1 MNPGTQKPAKV
12 FDADIV
18 IVGCGAGGMSAA
30 ITAKSNGAG
39 RIIVLEKLSAPGGNA
54 IFPPLPLNDA
64 DGIPRFACMDDNR
77 VKKGDPRLSP
87 DPRVRAD
94 ANFNCAMEWN
104 HWRGD
109 ARLIRALVNK
119 FETNS
124 DWLKTLMTPEDLI
137 PSPDDMRGKLARVL
151 TKACKN
157 AGVEIL
163 CETSAKKIL
172 KNETGRATGV
182 LAETK
187 DGNTIQINANSTLIS
202 TGGFIGSQ
210 ELMNKYFNYADEN
223 IYDDVCIMGLLHTG
237 DGIKMA
243 FDAGAA
249 SDGTVAFEW
258 EMNRMPWLK
267 NPASP
272 LTNLLN
278 NDMNPGVV
286 WVTPQGERF
295 ADEAKMNATNSIYR
309 LKNKTFYII
318 FDEGQKKKFLTEG
331 PDFDILPDFLRG
343 LPLFAG
349 VEKELQEQIEAGRI
363 KVADTWDEIAEW
375 MGADPAVLNNTI
387 EEYNGFCDNNYDA
400 MFLKRPKTLT
410 AFRTGPFY
418 AAKSTLAM
426 LVTRG
431 PLKVNTKMQLL
442 DKKDEPIPGLYA
454 AGVDIGGTDSDTY
467 ACSAACH
474 SIGWSLASGRIAGEN
489 LLKGGGR

>member
-1 MNPGTQKPAKV
+1 MSTCAQKPAEILE
-12 FDADIV
+12 ADIV
-18 IVGCGAGGMSAA
+18 IVGGGAGGMAAA
-30 ITAKSNGAG
+30 IAAKSNGAG
-39 RIIVLEKLSAPGGNA
+39 RVIVLEKLKAPGGNA
-54 IFPPLPLNDA
+54 IFPPLPLNDD

-77 VKKGDPRLSP
+77 VKADDPRLSP

-109 ARLIRALVNK
+109 ARIIRALVDK

-124 DWLKTLMTPEDLI
+124 DWLKSIMLPEDLI
-137 PSPDDMRGKLARVL
+137 PSPEDMRGKLARVL

-157 AGVEIL
+157 AGAEIL
-163 CETSAKKIL
+163 CETPAKKVL
-172 KNETGRATGV
+172 KDATGRVTGV

-187 DGNTIQINANSTLIS
+187 DGKTIQINGNSVIIS

-210 ELMNKYFNYADEN
+210 ELMNKYFNYADDN

-243 FDAGAA
+243 FEAGAA

-278 NDMNPGVV
+278 NDINPGIM

-309 LKNKTFYII
+309 LKNKTFYIL
-318 FDEGQKKKFLTEG
+318 FDEGQKTRILTEG
-331 PDFDILPDFLRG
+331 PDYSLLPDILRG
-343 LPLFAG
+343 IPLFQG
-349 VEKELQEQIEAGRI
+349 VEDELQAQIKAGRI
-363 KVADTWDEIAEW
+363 KTADNWTEIAEW
-375 MGADPAVLNNTI
+375 IGCDPEVLNNTV
-387 EEYNGFCDNNYDA
+387 EQYNGFCDQGHDDL
-400 MFLKRPKTLT
+400 FLKRPNVLN

-431 PLKVNTKMQLL
+431 PLKVTSKMQLV
-442 DKKDEPIPGLYA
+442 DKKDDPISGFYA

-489 LLKGGGR
+489 ASNQGKR